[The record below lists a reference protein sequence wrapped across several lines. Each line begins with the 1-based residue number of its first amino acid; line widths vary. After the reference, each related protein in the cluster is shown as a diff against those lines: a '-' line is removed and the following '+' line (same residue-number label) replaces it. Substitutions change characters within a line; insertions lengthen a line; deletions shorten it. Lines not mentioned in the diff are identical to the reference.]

1 MPYVIV
7 FKCRGCGGILEVGGE
22 VERVRGGGGRHP
34 HILASRSVYKVYD
47 GVCPYCGR
55 ELDLKPER
63 LEFGRLREHP
73 EYLNVKTKR
82 WVRTLTCKV
91 PILIDEMVERLVKEG
106 VYKTKAQF
114 IRKAILKLLKEHGV
128 KPW

>member
-22 VERVRGGGGRHP
+22 VERVRGGGGGHP
-34 HILASRSVYKVYD
+34 HILTSRRVYKVYD
-47 GVCPYCGR
+47 GMCPYCGR

-63 LEFGRLREHP
+63 LEFERLREHP

-82 WVRTLTCKV
+82 LAKTLTCKV
-91 PILIDEMVERLVKEG
+91 SMLVDEMIERLVKEG
-106 VYKTKAQF
+106 VYKNKAQF
-114 IRKAILKLLKEHGV
+114 IRKAILKLLKEHGL
-128 KPW
+128 KPP